1 MGGGEGAFDVFHS
14 PDLRYIDF
22 TAVKHKYCLARDQG
36 VKLLYMGLI
45 ASLLHPGRIIW
56 LLFSARDIS

>member
-1 MGGGEGAFDVFHS
+1 MYYFQGYREHIPPWGAS
-14 PDLRYIDF
+14 YIYF

-36 VKLLYMGLI
+36 VKLLYLCLI

-56 LLFSARDIS
+56 LLFSARDMS